1 MLNIEE
7 NEENIKEKIFNVK
20 YYDLN
25 LKDDQRG
32 ILPRALE

>member
-7 NEENIKEKIFNVK
+7 NEDNIKEKIFNVSSI
-20 YYDLN
+20 YN
-25 LKDDQRG
+25 IFKDDQRG